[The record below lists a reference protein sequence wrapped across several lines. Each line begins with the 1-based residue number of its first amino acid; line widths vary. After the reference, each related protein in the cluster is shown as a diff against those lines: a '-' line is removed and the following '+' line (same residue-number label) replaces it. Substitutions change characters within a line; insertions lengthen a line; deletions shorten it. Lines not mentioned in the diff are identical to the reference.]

1 MAVKQTGRKQ
11 HVSMQGKAIDMDLLR
26 QKNELTPAV
35 GNVRV
40 NARGDELGPGGKI
53 VRKREEVMADY
64 YRDHPQAVPDEVPG
78 RGVNIVEKEDTVV
91 KKPTKSKAKAKAA
104 TKVKEA
110 SSVEVKTEAKQPDEE
125 LLTGDWVEDADGNF
139 VQKGD

>member
-11 HVSMQGKAIDMDLLR
+11 HISMQGKAIDMDLLR

-53 VRKREEVMADY
+53 IRKREEVMADY
-64 YRDHPQAVPDEVPG
+64 YRDHPDAVPDEIPG
-78 RGVNIVEKEDTVV
+78 QGVEVVEKEPTVV
-91 KKPTKSKAKAKAA
+91 PKAKKPKATTKKAT
-104 TKVKEA
+104 TKV
-110 SSVEVKTEAKQPDEE
+110 EE
-125 LLTGDWVEDADGNF
+125 PVAQDDWVEDDDGNF
-139 VQKGD
+139 VKKGD